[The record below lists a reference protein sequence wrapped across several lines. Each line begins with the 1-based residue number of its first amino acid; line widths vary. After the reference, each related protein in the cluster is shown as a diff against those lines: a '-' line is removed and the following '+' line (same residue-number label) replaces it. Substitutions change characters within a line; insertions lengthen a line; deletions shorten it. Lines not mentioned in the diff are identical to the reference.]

1 MPVLLNS
8 MQFPTLS
15 ETDRTEI
22 VSTAVLS
29 ATATAAD
36 AETSST
42 EPAPTKDS
50 GDEPPPLF
58 CSCANALRVR

>member
-29 ATATAAD
+29 ATAAV

-58 CSCANALRVR
+58 CSCAYALRVR